1 MSRQNTTTNEFKD
14 LKDELTSP
22 ENHTDSII
30 SQNNSKQGQSTAPSQ
45 AEKTT
50 EQKESRRKRK
60 SKTRELEEK
69 IQLLESELETWKEKT
84 LRLSAELQN
93 VRRRYDREMANI
105 VIYANQKLIE
115 ALIPVIDELELALK
129 SSHQSKNFKAFHN
142 GVEMIY
148 QKLMQILE
156 KEGVKPIKALG
167 EKFDYNLHEAVL
179 MQEDT
184 TAEPGTI
191 LEVIQKGYFYKDK
204 VLRHAKVI
212 VAK

>member
-22 ENHTDSII
+22 EHHTDSII
-30 SQNNSKQGQSTAPSQ
+30 SQNNSKKGQPTAPSQ

-50 EQKESRRKRK
+50 EQKESRQKRK

-69 IQLLESELETWKEKT
+69 IQLLEFELETWKEKT

-93 VRRRYDREMANI
+93 VRRRYDREMANT